1 MSEQWLVNGEQLI
14 EFLSDQ
20 LVKETG
26 AFSKGVNKGLNIA
39 RSAIHNPDAV
49 KPIDPEELP
58 IVLELEEKVREL
70 QDRLH
75 YLDFWVE
82 QKKHVEESARQDQA
96 ALKVMRKRYEITVGE
111 LRAALSK
118 AVAEKEAAEALL
130 AEYSG
135 VDGCKTIK
143 TCFGYPLDE
152 VQRLV
157 EADKAAKLQRAVKG
171 DDSDESAQETAGKR
185 LP

>member
-1 MSEQWLVNGEQLI
+1 MRLI
-14 EFLSDQ
+14 DANYIVEVAERAWDAWNLAMATQD
-20 LVKETG
+20 TNR
-26 AFSKGVNKGLNIA
+26 GVNKVIKRQELCK
-39 RSAIHNPDAV
+39 AV
-49 KPIDPEELP
+49 KAVADDAPAIDPETLP
-58 IVLELEEKVREL
+58 IV
-70 QDRLH
+70 Q
-75 YLDFWVE
+75 
-82 QKKHVEESARQDQA
+82 Q
-96 ALKVMRKRYEITVGE
+96 
-111 LRAALSK
+111 LRGALSK

-157 EADKAAKLQRAVKG
+157 EADKAAKLQRAAKG
-171 DDSDESAQETAGKR
+171 DDSDESAQETARER